1 MTIIY
6 SLIAFMLGFAIAY
19 LLRGNKIAR
28 IENQWQN
35 LKAENEK
42 LTSHYSSLESENL
55 NLREEKNTLRS
66 QCEIANHRIEE
77 FQHSISIM
85 EKETEKKIAQLNDT
99 HHSRYSDI
107 QNQHQSEI
115 ASIKEGHAKLEKEW
129 KEQIESERNQSRIL
143 IESANQ
149 RAKEIEASAKAMR
162 EENDKQWQ
170 LKLDKIKEEFQNLSS
185 QLLANKQTA
194 LQEANKEQIGE
205 LLKPIKEQ
213 FMMFQKSVEESR
225 TSTEVAKKELKNSFE
240 ATMKLFEQ
248 QQNQTVAALRE
259 ETARIGND
267 AANLTKVL
275 RRDSKVQGDWGEM
288 ILDSLLESSGLE
300 RDVHYFVQ
308 ENVKDEEGRNFRPDV
323 IVKFPEG
330 RSVIIDSK
338 VSLTA
343 YAEAYEAEDE
353 TTRLKKLKEH
363 ARSVRRHVDELAGKK
378 YENLVSD
385 SIGLVLMF
393 IPNDQSYL
401 AAIEQEKDLGRY
413 AYSKGIVIISPSNLM
428 IALQLA
434 FNMWQQDRQ
443 TKNVETI
450 VKTANE
456 LYEKVAG
463 FSETLEDIE
472 THILRL
478 STAFNKAK
486 NQLYDGKGNILRR
499 VEGLKNLGITP
510 KKQIRGLDN
519 ID

>member
-1 MTIIY
+1 MIVLYLLTGFI
-6 SLIAFMLGFAIAY
+6 LGFAIAY

-28 IENQWQN
+28 MESQLPDLI
-35 LKAENEK
+35 AEKES
-42 LTSHYSSLESENL
+42 LAAHYAASESEKQT
-55 NLREEKNTLRS
+55 LREEKGALSSRL
-66 QCEIANHRIEE
+66 EIARHQIEE
-77 FQHSISIM
+77 LQQSVSDK
-85 EKETEKKIAQLNDT
+85 ERETEKQIARITGDYAT
-99 HHSRYSDI
+99 RSEEIR
-107 QNQHQSEI
+107 NQHQAEI
-115 ASIKEGHAKLEKEW
+115 DSIKEGHARLEREW

-143 IESANQ
+143 IDTAHK
-149 RAKEIEASAKAMR
+149 RADEIEASATAMR
-162 EENDKQWQ
+162 EESEKQWQ
-170 LKLDKIKEEFQNLSS
+170 LKFDKMKEEFQNLST
-185 QLLANKQTA
+185 QLLANKQAA
-194 LQEANKEQIGE
+194 LQNANKEQIGE
-205 LLKPIKEQ
+205 LLKPIREQ
-213 FMMFQKSVEESR
+213 FLIFQKSVEESR
-225 TSTEVAKKELKNSFE
+225 TSTEVAKRELKNSFE

-248 QQNQTVAALRE
+248 QQNQVVAALRE

-353 TTRLKKLKEH
+353 AGRLKKLKEH

-378 YENLVSD
+378 YDLLVSD

-401 AAIEQEKDLGRY
+401 AALEQEKDLGRY

-463 FSETLEDIE
+463 FSETMEDVE

-478 STAFNKAK
+478 TASFDKAK
-486 NQLYDGKGNILRR
+486 NQLYNGKGNIFRR

-510 KKQIRGLDN
+510 KKQIKGLEN
-519 ID
+519 PE

>member
-170 LKLDKIKEEFQNLSS
+170 LKLDKIKEEFQNLSP
-185 QLLANKQTA
+185 
-194 LQEANKEQIGE
+194 G
-205 LLKPIKEQ
+205 
-213 FMMFQKSVEESR
+213 
-225 TSTEVAKKELKNSFE
+225 
-240 ATMKLFEQ
+240 
-248 QQNQTVAALRE
+248 
-259 ETARIGND
+259 
-267 AANLTKVL
+267 
-275 RRDSKVQGDWGEM
+275 
-288 ILDSLLESSGLE
+288 IL
-300 RDVHYFVQ
+300 
-308 ENVKDEEGRNFRPDV
+308 
-323 IVKFPEG
+323 
-330 RSVIIDSK
+330 
-338 VSLTA
+338 
-343 YAEAYEAEDE
+343 
-353 TTRLKKLKEH
+353 EH
-363 ARSVRRHVDELAGKK
+363 
-378 YENLVSD
+378 
-385 SIGLVLMF
+385 
-393 IPNDQSYL
+393 
-401 AAIEQEKDLGRY
+401 
-413 AYSKGIVIISPSNLM
+413 
-428 IALQLA
+428 
-434 FNMWQQDRQ
+434 
-443 TKNVETI
+443 
-450 VKTANE
+450 
-456 LYEKVAG
+456 
-463 FSETLEDIE
+463 
-472 THILRL
+472 
-478 STAFNKAK
+478 
-486 NQLYDGKGNILRR
+486 LYDGLFA
-499 VEGLKNLGITP
+499 L
-510 KKQIRGLDN
+510 
-519 ID
+519 